1 MRLNQWLADALEVP
15 VIAGPYEATAQ
26 GNALMQ
32 LVGLGEL
39 SSLEEVRA
47 IAQNA
52 PTRVFAPQAAHLAE
66 WRGAAHRF
74 SAMTI

>member
-1 MRLNQWLADALEVP
+1 
-15 VIAGPYEATAQ
+15 
-26 GNALMQ
+26 MQ

-52 PTRVFAPQAAHLAE
+52 LTRVFAPQAAHLAQ
-66 WRGAAHRF
+66 WREAAHRF
-74 SAMTI
+74 SAVTL